1 MSLFPARLY
10 IPGQTKL
17 PLNVDVDISEERVAL
32 TALGRTVADWPLEQ
46 IDIEVQPDGFHLEFE
61 NEEIVLS
68 VTDTSGFADE
78 LGLSENVQTNAKG
91 AQENGV
97 VLPLS
102 SKRLSELRFED
113 VKDRTARLAEAMIS
127 DTESPNEVFGKWLR
141 LLKEINAQHGRGS
154 LPTKYFHELNT
165 ELLDL
170 MPDPSEPAGA

>member
-17 PLNVDVDISEERVAL
+17 PLNVEVDISEERLSL
-32 TALGRTVADWPLEQ
+32 TAMGRTVADWPLGEV
-46 IDIEVQPDGFHLEFE
+46 DIEVRPDGFHLEFD

-68 VTDTSGFADE
+68 VTDTTGFADE
-78 LGLSENVQTNAKG
+78 LGMSKESVTGPKG
-91 AQENGV
+91 VRENGV

-113 VKDRTARLAEAMIS
+113 VTERTARLAEAMVS
-127 DTESPNEVFGKWLR
+127 DTEPPDVVFGRWLR

-154 LPTKYFHELNT
+154 LPTQYFTQLNT

-170 MPDPSEPAGA
+170 MPDPSESAGG

>member
-1 MSLFPARLY
+1 MFPARLY

-17 PLNVDVDISEERVAL
+17 PLNVEVDISEERLSL
-32 TALGRTVADWPLEQ
+32 TAMGRTVADWPLGEVE
-46 IDIEVQPDGFHLEFE
+46 IEVQPDGFHLEFD

-68 VTDTSGFADE
+68 VTDTNGFADE
-78 LGLSENVQTNAKG
+78 LGVSEEDDTAPKG
-91 AQENGV
+91 GLGNGV

-113 VKDRTARLAEAMIS
+113 VTDRTAKLADAMVS
-127 DTESPNEVFGKWLR
+127 DTESPDVVFGRWLR

-154 LPTKYFHELNT
+154 LPTQYFTRLNT

-170 MPDPSEPAGA
+170 MPDPSEPAGD